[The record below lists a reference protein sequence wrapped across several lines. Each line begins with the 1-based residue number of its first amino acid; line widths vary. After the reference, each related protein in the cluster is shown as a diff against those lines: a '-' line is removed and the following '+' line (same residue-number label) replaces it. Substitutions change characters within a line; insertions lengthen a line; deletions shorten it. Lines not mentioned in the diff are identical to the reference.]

1 MFSQKTLS
9 VLLVIAI
16 VLISF
21 QTYSLFRLNQKIKEA
36 KLNFGAGS
44 PTVTL
49 EGSGG
54 APDMVGGC

>member
-16 VLISF
+16 ILISF
-21 QTYSLFRLNQKIKEA
+21 QTYSLFRLDRKIKEA
-36 KLNFGAGS
+36 KLNFGTA

-49 EGSGG
+49 SESGG